1 MKYFPL
7 FADLDKAHV
16 LVVGGGE
23 QAAQKVRL
31 LRKTERAHH
40 GRRRDRHRRA
50 ARARGRATRIWI
62 VLRAFLARDLEG
74 QRLVYAATGDRA
86 LDAAVSRA
94 AKARGIPVNVVD
106 APELSTFIMPA
117 IVDRAPVTVAIG
129 TEGAAPVLARE
140 IKTRLETWLP
150 ANFGALAERAQALR
164 ARRRQDRSRCP
175 LPPPSLGA
183 AAARSLPPRRPERR
197 GGRGRPH
204 PRRRAPWRGSPAA
217 GLRWAAWR

>member
-7 FADLDKAHV
+7 FADLDGAHV

-31 LRKTERAHH
+31 LRKTGAQITVVAESVTDELRELEDGNA
-40 GRRRDRHRRA
+40 
-50 ARARGRATRIWI
+50 IWI
-62 VLRAFLARDLEG
+62 VLRTFLARDLEG

-106 APELSTFIMPA
+106 APELSTFITPA

-140 IKTRLETWLP
+140 IKTRHRD
-150 ANFGALAERAQALR
+150 LAARQPRRARR
-164 ARRRQDRSRCP
+164 ARPIAARRRRQDHPRRP
-175 LPPPSLGA
+175 LPPPSVGA
-183 AAARSLPPRRPERR
+183 PAARSLPPRRPERR
-197 GGRGRPH
+197 RRRGRPH
-204 PRRRAPWRGSPAA
+204 PRRASSRAPRRRP
-217 GLRWAAWR
+217 RVAWR